1 MQEDAVQIATAY
13 IPRDRRR
20 ALATGSCLP
29 ATAWGAALFAD
40 ISGFTPLTER
50 CVEAYGPQRGAEETT
65 RRLNQVY
72 ALLIEALHDH
82 GGSVVAFS
90 GDGMMC
96 WFEGE
101 RPGHETNLALAA
113 YEALACGQSLQQAL
127 HSITRMEIGGR
138 EIQLGLKVAV
148 AAGRVQRMAVGDPT
162 LHLLDVIAGPPV
174 DTVGWL
180 EPQARPGDVVLDA
193 ATARLLGARAE
204 VTWHTWDADRPST
217 DDPQPA
223 PAFAILR
230 HLHLPATQEPAR
242 SSGPPLETIA
252 LTHAQVRPWLAPA
265 VYARLEARS
274 EGFLAEL
281 RPAVALFL
289 RFGGTPSRDGSGID
303 AVSLDRFIRWVQQV
317 LQRFDG
323 TLIQLTTGDK
333 GSYLYAAFGAP
344 AAHGN
349 DSVRAVAAALALRR
363 APADLGFDPQVQV
376 GIAQGSMR
384 VGPYGSSRRRTYGV
398 QGPAVNLAA
407 RLMMHA
413 APGDIVLDAAVAA
426 SARGLFYVE
435 SRGTVTIKGTS
446 EPQEIFTVSEQVAVE
461 KRLFARPHGTQLV
474 GREAELAQLLD
485 LLSAA
490 KNGHGAL
497 VRIEAEPGLGK
508 SRLLDAFAQAA
519 RAEQIFLTVAT
530 CQITTRDTAYAATRQ
545 IGRQLLGLDRPEL
558 ENDDARI
565 AHVEALLQQ
574 INPALLPRMPLLSEA
589 LRLPIPDNELTRGL
603 DPKSRREALLALT
616 LEIIQQLAQLQP
628 IVILAEDIH
637 WLDEASAELLATL
650 IRAGTTTSLLIVAT
664 HRPPTSQTAALL
676 TKIDELPNQTL
687 IRLSELVDAELIT
700 LAVARLR
707 APLDEL
713 ALDFLQAQ
721 AQGNPFF
728 IEELLD
734 SLRESGDLVLEEENE
749 APAQWRLAAP
759 FVAQL
764 QAADCLKSVGD
775 GWRLKSQTSLSAAA
789 IGLPDSIHGI
799 VLARLDRLPNAV
811 QLTVKTAS
819 VIGRDFELDVL
830 QHAHPQRIDQAQ
842 LAAHLAALEARDFAR
857 IESVEPA
864 PVYRFKH
871 NITQEVAYQTLLDR
885 QRRQLHQIVG
895 ETLEALQPQA
905 VDRLALHFYY
915 SDTNDSHVRAKSLHY
930 LDVAAQ
936 QAKLDYANQIALN
949 YLTRALKLERSWPRV
964 RDQVELLHILGRRD
978 EEAQALKMLDE
989 EADAM
994 ADAVTAPHADYM
1006 HAPEARRIETQLL
1019 WSGYYDAVSDYAR
1032 ARAVVTEAMDDSRD
1046 RGNWRATARCYAQL
1060 GLIAWRLGDY
1070 ADAKRHYADGLAAL
1084 NVAEETAAPDAQ
1096 QEEAEIRY
1104 GLGLVLRQQGQYAAA
1119 IEQFEHSLTLYQAV
1133 ANRIGEARALKAI
1146 GLAEKYR
1153 QHFDAAQAYYTEAL
1167 SIYRLVGA
1175 RAGESETLLNMAEV
1189 RSLEGAHDL
1198 AKELLASALVIQQ
1211 TLNNEWWQLR
1221 ILNGL
1226 GIVDMSTGQHDQA
1239 LTWLEQ
1245 GLALA
1250 EKLGDESGQ
1259 AYLLCNLGQ
1268 TLIHLGRH
1276 AHADA
1281 ALQRARILAEE
1292 QADVNLQGLVQ
1303 TELGVLALIQGKP
1316 EAAKQA
1322 ATTAIACFRGLSL
1335 EAAVA
1340 TDLATLALAHLQLG
1354 EPEAARATIAAFNA
1368 IPVADLA
1375 QSGDYPQRNY
1385 LVCSQVLQALGEEE
1399 QADAMFTHARR
1410 IMLERADKLAAP
1422 ATRHAF
1428 LENLAYNRA
1437 IRATRL

>member
-1 MQEDAVQIATAY
+1 MYEDFVQIAAAY
-13 IPRDRRR
+13 IPLDRRR
-20 ALATGSCLP
+20 ALAAESALP
-29 ATAWGAALFAD
+29 ASAWGAVLFAD

-50 CVEAYGPQRGAEETT
+50 CVQAYGPQRGAEETT

-72 ALLIEALHDH
+72 ALLIEALHHH

-96 WFEGE
+96 WFESRSPNPKGD
-101 RPGHETNLALAA
+101 LAA
-113 YEALACGQSLQQAL
+113 MAYQALACGQRLQQAL
-127 HSITRMEIGGR
+127 QRIASMEIG
-138 EIQLGLKVAV
+138 ESKIELGLKVAV
-148 AAGRVQRMAVGDPT
+148 ATGRVQRMAVGDPA
-162 LHLLDVIAGPPV
+162 LHLMDVIAGPPV
-174 DTVGWL
+174 DAVGWL
-180 EPQARPGDVVLDA
+180 EPEAGPGDVVLDA
-193 ATARLLGARAE
+193 PTVHLLGNSVE
-204 VTWHTWDADRPST
+204 VTWRNRSADPPSN
-217 DDPQPA
+217 DDPRPA
-223 PAFAILR
+223 PNFAILTR
-230 HLHLPATQEPAR
+230 LHAPAAEYADQTL
-242 SSGPPLETIA
+242 GPPSETFI
-252 LTHAQVRPWLAPA
+252 LTRDHVRPWLAPA
-265 VYARLEARS
+265 IYSRLEAHF
-274 EGFLAEL
+274 EHFLAEI

-289 RFGGTPSRDGSGID
+289 RFGEPIDRQNTRID
-303 AVSLDRFIRWVQQV
+303 AASLDRFIRWVQQV
-317 LQRFDG
+317 LQRYEG
-323 TLIQLTTGDK
+323 TFIQLTTGDK

-349 DSVRAVAAALALRR
+349 DGVRAVAAALALRR
-363 APADLGFDPQVQV
+363 PPTDLGFDPQVQLGV
-376 GIAQGSMR
+376 AQGPMR

-413 APGDIVLDAAVAA
+413 APGEVILDAAVAD
-426 SARGLFYVE
+426 SAQGLFHVE
-435 SRGTVTIKGTS
+435 SRGAVAIKGTR
-446 EPQEIFTVSEQVAVE
+446 EPQAIFTVSEQVAAE
-461 KRLFARPHGTQLV
+461 KRRFSQPNSTQLV
-474 GREAELAQLLD
+474 GRTAELARLRTLLG
-485 LLSAA
+485 AA
-490 KNGHGAL
+490 QSGRGAL
-497 VRIEAEPGLGK
+497 ARIEAEPGLGK

-519 RAEQIFLTVAT
+519 RAEPIFLAVAT

-558 ENDDARI
+558 EDDDARI
-565 AHVEALLQQ
+565 AQVEALLQQ

-650 IRAGTTTSLLIVAT
+650 IRAGTATSLLIVAT
-664 HRPPTSQTAALL
+664 HRPPTPQTAPLL

-687 IRLSELVDAELIT
+687 VRLSELVDAELIT

-707 APLDEL
+707 APLDDL

-734 SLRESGDLVLEEENE
+734 SLRESGDLVLDEENE

-764 QAADCLKSVGD
+764 QAADCLMAVGD

-799 VLARLDRLPNAV
+799 VLARLDRLPDAV

-830 QHAHPQRIDQAQ
+830 QRAHPQRIDQAE
-842 LAAHLAALEARDFAR
+842 LAAHLAALEERDFAR
-857 IESVEPA
+857 IESAEPA
-864 PVYRFKH
+864 LVYRFKH

-885 QRRQLHQIVG
+885 QRRQLHQTVG
-895 ETLEALQPQA
+895 ETLEALQPES

-915 SDTNDSHVRAKSLHY
+915 SDTDDTQLRAKSLHY
-930 LDVAAQ
+930 LDAAAR

-964 RDQVELLHILGRRD
+964 RDKVELLHILGRRQ
-978 EEAQALKMLDE
+978 EEAEALAVLDQE
-989 EADAM
+989 
-994 ADAVTAPHADYM
+994 AVTEAEVRPAPAV
-1006 HAPEARRIETQLL
+1006 RLIETKLL
-1019 WSGYYDAVSDYAR
+1019 WSGYYDAVSNYAGAR
-1032 ARAVVTEAMDDSRD
+1032 AIVAEALESSRM
-1046 RGNWRATARCYAQL
+1046 RGIWRAAARCYAQL

-1084 NVAEETAAPDAQ
+1084 ETTEAATEADAQ
-1096 QEEAEIRY
+1096 QEVAEIRY

-1119 IEQFEHSLTLYQAV
+1119 IEQFERSLALYQAT

-1146 GLAEKYR
+1146 GSAEKHR
-1153 QHFDAAQAYYTEAL
+1153 QDFDAAQVYYTEAL

-1175 RAGESETLLNMAEV
+1175 RVGESETLLNMAEV
-1189 RSLEGAHDL
+1189 HSLKGAHDL
-1198 AKELLASALVIQQ
+1198 AKEQLGSALYIQQ

-1226 GIVDMSTGQHDQA
+1226 GIVQMSTGQHGQA
-1239 LTWLEQ
+1239 LAWLEQ

-1268 TLIHLGRH
+1268 TLTHLGRY
-1276 AHADA
+1276 AQAADA
-1281 ALQRARILAEE
+1281 LQQGCALAEA
-1292 QADVNLQGLVQ
+1292 QADINLQGLVQ
-1303 TELGVLALIQGKP
+1303 TELGVLALAQGNA

-1322 ATTAIACFRGLSL
+1322 ATAAVACFHELGL

-1354 EPEAARATIAAFNA
+1354 EPEAARATVTAFSA
-1368 IPVADLA
+1368 IPTADLA

-1385 LVCSQVLQALGEEE
+1385 LVCSQVLHELGEDEE
-1399 QADAMFTHARR
+1399 AAVMLAQAER

-1422 ATRHAF
+1422 ATRQAF
-1428 LENLAYNRA
+1428 LENIAYNRA

>member
-1 MQEDAVQIATAY
+1 MYEDVVQIAAAY
-13 IPRDRRR
+13 IPLDRRR
-20 ALATGSCLP
+20 ALAAGSALP
-29 ATAWGAALFAD
+29 ASAWGAVLFAD

-50 CVEAYGPQRGAEETT
+50 CVQAYGPQRGAEETT

-90 GDGMMC
+90 GDGVMC
-96 WFEGE
+96 WFESRSPNPQGD
-101 RPGHETNLALAA
+101 LAPTA
-113 YEALACGQSLQQAL
+113 YQALACGQRLQQAL
-127 HSITRMEIGGR
+127 QRIACMEIGDSKI
-138 EIQLGLKVAV
+138 ELGLKVAV
-148 AAGRVQRMAVGDPT
+148 ATGQVQRMAVGDPA
-162 LHLLDVIAGPPV
+162 LHLMDVIAGPPV
-174 DTVGWL
+174 DAVGWL
-180 EPQARPGDVVLDA
+180 EPEAEPGDVVLDA
-193 ATARLLGARAE
+193 STAHLLVNSIE
-204 VTWHTWDADRPST
+204 VTWRNRSADPPSQ
-217 DDPQPA
+217 DDPRPA
-223 PAFAILR
+223 PAFATLR
-230 HLHLPATQEPAR
+230 RLHAPPAEFADRTLDP
-242 SSGPPLETIA
+242 SETII
-252 LTHAQVRPWLAPA
+252 LTREHVRPWLAPA
-265 VYARLEARS
+265 IYARLEARF
-274 EGFLAEL
+274 EHFLAEI

-289 RFGGTPSRDGSGID
+289 RFSEPINRQKNGI
-303 AVSLDRFIRWVQQV
+303 AATSLDRFIRWVQQV
-317 LQRFDG
+317 LQRYEG

-349 DSVRAVAAALALRR
+349 DIVRAVAAALALRR
-363 APADLGFDPQVQV
+363 PPADLGFDPQVQLGV
-376 GIAQGSMR
+376 AQGPVR

-413 APGDIVLDAAVAA
+413 APGEIILDAAVADGA
-426 SARGLFYVE
+426 QGLFYVE
-435 SRGTVTIKGTS
+435 SRGAVAIKGTR
-446 EPQEIFTVSEQVAVE
+446 EPQAVFMVSEQVAAE
-461 KRLFARPHGTQLV
+461 KRRFSQPNPTQLV
-474 GREAELAQLLD
+474 GRTAELAQLLN
-485 LLSAA
+485 LLDAA
-490 KNGHGAL
+490 QSGRGAL
-497 VRIEAEPGLGK
+497 ARIEAEPGLGK

-519 RAEQIFLTVAT
+519 RAEPIFLAVAT

-558 ENDDARI
+558 EDDDARI
-565 AHVEALLQQ
+565 AQVEALLQQ

-628 IVILAEDIH
+628 IIILAEDIH

-650 IRAGTTTSLLIVAT
+650 IRAGTTSLLIVAT
-664 HRPPTSQTAALL
+664 HRPPTPQTAALL

-734 SLRESGDLVLEEENE
+734 SLRESGDLVLDEENE
-749 APAQWRLAAP
+749 GPAQWRLAAP

-764 QAADCLKSVGD
+764 QAADCLMPVGG

-799 VLARLDRLPNAV
+799 VLARLDRLPDAV

-830 QHAHPQRIDQAQ
+830 QRAHPQRIDQAQ
-842 LAAHLAALEARDFAR
+842 LAAHLATLEARDFAR
-857 IESVEPA
+857 IESAEPA
-864 PVYRFKH
+864 LVYRFKH

-885 QRRQLHQIVG
+885 QRRQLHQTVG
-895 ETLEALQPQA
+895 ETLEALQPES

-915 SDTNDSHVRAKSLHY
+915 SDTDDTQLRAKSLHY
-930 LDVAAQ
+930 LDAAAQ

-949 YLTRALKLERSWPRV
+949 YLTRALTLERSWPRV
-964 RDQVELLHILGRRD
+964 RDKVELLHILGRRE
-978 EEAQALKMLDE
+978 EEAQALSALDQE
-989 EADAM
+989 
-994 ADAVTAPHADYM
+994 AVTRAEVR
-1006 HAPEARRIETQLL
+1006 PEAEIRQIETKLL
-1019 WSGYYDAVSDYAR
+1019 WSGYYDAVSDYAG
-1032 ARAVVTEAMDDSRD
+1032 ARAVVAEALESSRV
-1046 RGNWRATARCYAQL
+1046 RGIWRAAARCHAQL

-1084 NVAEETAAPDAQ
+1084 DTTEAATVADAQ

-1119 IEQFEHSLTLYQAV
+1119 IEQFEHSLDLYQAA
-1133 ANRIGEARALKAI
+1133 ANRIGEARSLKAL

-1153 QHFDAAQAYYTEAL
+1153 QSFDAAQVYYAEAL

-1175 RAGESETLLNMAEV
+1175 RAGESETLLNIAEV
-1189 RSLEGAHDL
+1189 HSLKGAHDL
-1198 AKELLASALVIQQ
+1198 AKEQLGSALHIQQ

-1226 GIVDMSTGQHDQA
+1226 GIVDMSTGQHEQA
-1239 LTWLEQ
+1239 LAWLKQ

-1250 EKLGDESGQ
+1250 EKLDDESGQ

-1268 TLIHLGRH
+1268 TLTHLGRH
-1276 AHADA
+1276 AQAAD
-1281 ALQRARILAEE
+1281 ALQRCCALAEA

-1303 TELGVLALIQGKP
+1303 TELGMLALEQGNP
-1316 EAAKQA
+1316 GAARQA
-1322 ATTAIACFRGLSL
+1322 ATAAVARFRELGL

-1340 TDLATLALAHLQLG
+1340 TDLATLALAHLQME
-1354 EPEAARATIAAFNA
+1354 EPEAARATVAAFNA
-1368 IPVADLA
+1368 IPAADLA

-1385 LVCSQVLQALGEEE
+1385 FVCSQVLQELGEDE
-1399 QADAMFTHARR
+1399 QAAAMFVLAQR

-1422 ATRHAF
+1422 ATRRAF
-1428 LENLAYNRA
+1428 LENIAYNRA